1 MKIEL
6 TTEEVNELIR
16 LLENSGT
23 NALAVKVRDQ
33 LSKHLADLEVLTAVI
48 DSSDKSAEAKR
59 LQKKT
64 AKEIWG

>member
-33 LSKHLADLEVLTAVI
+33 LCKHLADLEALTEVI
-48 DSSDKSAEAKR
+48 DASDGSDEEKSI
-59 LQKKT
+59 QKKT

>member
-1 MKIEL
+1 MKIDL
-6 TTEEVNELIR
+6 TVSEANELLR

-33 LSKHLADLEVLTAVI
+33 LCKHLSDLEALTAVI
-48 DSSDKSAEAKR
+48 DASDGSDEEKSI
-59 LQKKT
+59 QKKT

>member
-33 LSKHLADLEVLTAVI
+33 LSKHFADLEALTAVI
-48 DSSDKSAEAKR
+48 DASDDSDEEKR
-59 LQKKT
+59 IQKKT

>member
-6 TTEEVNELIR
+6 TVSEVNELLR
-16 LLENSGT
+16 LLECSGSA
-23 NALAVKVRDQ
+23 ALAVKVRDQ
-33 LSKHLADLEVLTAVI
+33 LGKHLADLDALTAVI

-64 AKEIWG
+64 AREIWG

>member
-6 TTEEVNELIR
+6 TVSEVNELLR
-16 LLENSGT
+16 LLENSGS

-33 LSKHLADLEVLTAVI
+33 LSKHFADLEALTEVI
-48 DSSDKSAEAKR
+48 DASDGSDEAKR

-64 AKEIWG
+64 AKAIWG

>member
-1 MKIEL
+1 MKIDL
-6 TTEEVNELIR
+6 TVSEVNELLR

-33 LSKHLADLEVLTAVI
+33 LGKHLADLEALTAVI
-48 DSSDKSAEAKR
+48 DASDKSDEAKR
-59 LQKKT
+59 IQKKT